1 MGYCEY
7 LNVKE
12 YTHIHQGLID
22 CKSIETVKES
32 QCLLQATLNAI
43 VDGIIVIDSRQNV
56 CHYNDKFIEMWN
68 LHDLNFCDKDQPDMI
83 ALILENLTN
92 PEEYIEKESI
102 LRAKPEKESC
112 DVFTLKDG
120 RIFEKYS
127 KPQWLDG
134 QVVGRVLTFRDITRY
149 RKSESAAKQS
159 EEKFRM
165 LLNNQNDGILLL
177 NLDQSGMAENFIE
190 ANNLACEWLGCTRD
204 ELLTMSP
211 GDISDMMPAVST
223 ALYNNQKK
231 KEDKGFLYKTVYF
244 TSKDSQIQLEM
255 DVHSFELN
263 GQKVGLYIARDI
275 AERKRLDN
283 KMAHLERLNLV
294 GEMAAGISHEV
305 RNPMTTIRGFLQVL
319 MSKKDCSQYF
329 EYYKLMIEELD
340 RANSIITEFLSLANE
355 RLSHRRLQSMNE
367 IVRSLMPLIEADAIV
382 ANKYIK
388 AELAEIP
395 ELLLDEKE
403 VRQLILNL
411 VRNGLDA
418 MSPGGY
424 LSIRTFIEDDK
435 VVLSIKD
442 QGMGIDPKI
451 LEKIGT
457 PFFTTKEQGTG
468 LGLAIC
474 YRIAARHHAT
484 INVESSNKG
493 TTFFIKFNNASNS
506 LVSAH

>member
-12 YTHIHQGLID
+12 YTDIHQGLID

-32 QCLLQATLNAI
+32 QCILQATLNAI
-43 VDGIIVIDSRQNV
+43 VDGIIIMDCKQNIY
-56 CHYNDKFIEMWN
+56 HYNDKLIEMWN
-68 LHDLNFCDKDQPDMI
+68 INDSIFADKDQPDII
-83 ALILENLTN
+83 ALILKNLKN
-92 PEEYIEKESI
+92 PEEYIEKERV
-102 LRAKPEKESC
+102 LCTQPEKESC

-120 RIFEKYS
+120 RIFERYS

-134 QVVGRVLTFRDITRY
+134 QAVGRVLTFRDITGY
-149 RKSESAAKQS
+149 RKSESAAQQS

-177 NLDQSGMAENFIE
+177 NIDENGIAENFIE
-190 ANNLACEWLGCTRD
+190 ANNLACKWLGCTRD
-204 ELLTMSP
+204 ELLAMSP
-211 GDISDMMPAVST
+211 ENIGDMMPAVST
-223 ALYNNQKK
+223 ALYNNQNNR
-231 KEDKGFLYKTVYF
+231 EDNEFLYKTVYF

-263 GQKVGLYIARDI
+263 GHKVGLYIARDI
-275 AERKRLDN
+275 AERKRLQN

-319 MSKKDCSQYF
+319 MNKKECSKYL

-340 RANSIITEFLSLANE
+340 RANAIITEFLSLANE
-355 RLSHRRLQSMNE
+355 RLSCRRLQNMNE
-367 IVRSLMPLIEADAIV
+367 IVKSLRPLIEADAIV

-388 AELAEIP
+388 VELAEIP

-403 VRQLILNL
+403 IRQLILNL

-418 MSPGGY
+418 MSPGDY
-424 LSIRTFIEDDK
+424 LLIRTSMEGDK

-442 QGMGIDPKI
+442 QGMGIDPKVI
-451 LEKIGT
+451 EKIGT

-474 YRIAARHHAT
+474 YRIAVRHHAA

-493 TTFFIKFNNASNS
+493 TTFFIKFNKTSSLASS
-506 LVSAH
+506 H